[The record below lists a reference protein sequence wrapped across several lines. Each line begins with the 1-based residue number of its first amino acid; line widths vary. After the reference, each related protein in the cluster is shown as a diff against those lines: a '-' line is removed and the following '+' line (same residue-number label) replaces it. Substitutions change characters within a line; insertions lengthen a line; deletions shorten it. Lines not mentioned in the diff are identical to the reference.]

1 MRCISRSLILLAG
14 LAIPLWAQPS
24 GPGRVD
30 ADFQRRLKQE
40 ENCTWQDLGKRFGA
54 PNYLEKLPFD
64 PTSARYWKE
73 LNQAPPPKPKK
84 GQKQTSGPRVLS
96 EQAEKM
102 GVEPNGTTAKGSFGR
117 QDLRLDASEINLFK
131 KNGFVVSERLGQSTM
146 TAILYKI
153 YAADLPIYVS
163 AECVLHAWH
172 QAHDKNLMIDEL
184 RGLAPQLTKL
194 LQATHQ
200 ALAKLEGAD
209 QQSLADVDLYLTI
222 ALSLNSGNAVQ
233 PINSSNEVA
242 TIVSYCKAETLT
254 RCKLFGAAREIDF
267 SKLRPNGHYRE
278 RPELSRYYRT
288 LVWMSLAGW
297 YVDGDSNWAR
307 EAEAML
313 TLARAI
319 KASGTQPQWLK
330 WQQAIERRVGLID
343 GLSLTQVFEFLDK
356 HPELTAQQLQQLLRK
371 SDVGREY
378 ICARP
383 VLGGGGFYRR
393 FFLAG
398 AAYSADSYALS
409 QCVYPNVRNKKDV
422 VVRRIPSCL
431 DVCFAVL
438 GSNRSTAY
446 LLERNLPQKSQ
457 SPKVASQQDPLDP
470 RPESDQPA
478 LRQFRDGLNYQSNLI
493 ALRQT
498 FDAARDSA
506 PGYPNGSRT
515 SSRPAGKP
523 RSASDPLGSSYTSK
537 ATPAKAEQVLDT
549 GPAISGTYPAV
560 SGRAFDVP
568 SLWIRALQQLSAPP
582 DARCPSAMKTAAWA
596 DRLLNTQCAS
606 WAQLRRDFQLYLKEP
621 ESGGTICEYP
631 FGYVEPRPEFWKRME
646 ELAESQNQGV
656 SSEFNDSRGYYANFA
671 QTMRTL
677 REISEAEL
685 AGRPLSKAQ
694 HQFLRQMLEVK
705 NSRGC
710 GGPFYNGWYFKL
722 YGPLRDG
729 SPEEWEPTVTSAHR
743 DAPSP
748 AHGDPGG
755 YVLEGTG
762 CADLM
767 VVAVDSGPD
776 KMVYLGPVLSHY
788 EWFASQRMD
797 EGDWK
802 GQVESGLLPERPE
815 WTRTFL
821 APLKW

>member
-1 MRCISRSLILLAG
+1 MPTLSEIGPSMRHISRSLVLFAG
-14 LAIPLWAQPS
+14 LAIPLWAQP
-24 GPGRVD
+24 PTGRIE

-40 ENCTWQDLGKRFGA
+40 ENCTWQELGKRFSA

-73 LNQAPPPKPKK
+73 LNQAPPPKNKK
-84 GQKQTSGPRVLS
+84 GQQQNSSARVLS

-102 GVEPNGTTAKGSFGR
+102 GVEPNGTTAKGSFER
-117 QDLRLDASEINLFK
+117 PDLRLDASEINLFK

-146 TAILYKI
+146 TAILYRI

-163 AECVLHAWH
+163 ADSVLHAWH
-172 QAHDKNLMIDEL
+172 QAHDKNLMMDEL

-194 LQATHQ
+194 LQATHR
-200 ALAKLEGAD
+200 ALAKLEGVD
-209 QQSLADVDLYLTI
+209 QQSLADVDLYLTV

-233 PINSSNEVA
+233 PIGSSNEVA
-242 TIVSYCKAETLT
+242 TIVSYCKAEALA
-254 RCKLFGAAREIDF
+254 RCKPFGAAREIDF

-278 RPELSRYYRT
+278 RPELSKYYRT
-288 LVWMSLAGW
+288 LAWMSLAGW
-297 YVDGDSNWAR
+297 YVDGDSNWQR
-307 EAEAML
+307 EAAAIL

-330 WQQAIERRVGLID
+330 WQQSIERRVGLID
-343 GLSLTQVFEFLDK
+343 GLSLTQVLELLDK
-356 HPELTAQQLQQLLRK
+356 QPGLTAQQLQQLLRK
-371 SDVGREY
+371 SDLGREY
-378 ICARP
+378 ICSRP
-383 VLGGGGFYRR
+383 VLEGGGFYRR

-398 AAYSADSYALS
+398 AAYSTDSYALS
-409 QCVYPNVRNKKDV
+409 QCVYPNVRNKKEA

-446 LLERNLPQKSQ
+446 LLERNLPNKNRL
-457 SPKVASQQDPLDP
+457 SPKAASQQDPLDP
-470 RPESDQPA
+470 RPESDQQA
-478 LRQFRDGLNYQSNLI
+478 LKQFRDGLNYQSNLV

-498 FDAARDSA
+498 FDALATANGSA
-506 PGYPNGSRT
+506 PKTNPT
-515 SSRPAGKP
+515 
-523 RSASDPLGSSYTSK
+523 T
-537 ATPAKAEQVLDT
+537 
-549 GPAISGTYPAV
+549 
-560 SGRAFDVP
+560 GRAFDVP
-568 SLWIRALQQLSAPP
+568 SLWLRALQELSAPT
-582 DARCPSAMKTAAWA
+582 DTRCPSAMKTAAWA

-621 ESGGTICEYP
+621 ESGGVSCEYP

-656 SSEFNDSRGYYANFA
+656 SSEFGISRGYYANFA

-705 NSRGC
+705 DSRFC

-722 YGPLRDG
+722 YSSFRSGA
-729 SPEEWEPTVTSAHR
+729 PEEWEPTVTSAHR

-755 YVLEGTG
+755 YLLEGTG
-762 CADLM
+762 AADLM

-802 GQVESGLLPERPE
+802 GQVESGLLPERPQ

-821 APLKW
+821 APIKW